1 MTAGSAL
8 SARIKDESF
17 GLAIYHGN
25 TAAEALAAFLADMV
39 GAAVRED
46 ALSPDD
52 YKVAQYGDGKTVA
65 PGKGDA
71 YERIEIE
78 WEA

>member
-1 MTAGSAL
+1 VGGMKEF
-8 SARIKDESF
+8 RIKDESF
-17 GLAIYHGN
+17 DLAIYHGN

-46 ALSPDD
+46 ALNPDD

-78 WEA
+78 WAA

>member
-1 MTAGSAL
+1 
-8 SARIKDESF
+8 
-17 GLAIYHGN
+17 
-25 TAAEALAAFLADMV
+25 
-39 GAAVRED
+39 VRED
-46 ALSPDD
+46 ALNPDD

-78 WEA
+78 WAA